1 MELES
6 HYNDYIESYIS
17 YLSMMHTIYSIFT
30 QGITYFFLV
39 SAINTI
45 WSMITDIYVIKSWYC
60 FIYRLRRFCILLSL
74 QCYLFCIMLLFMW
87 LYLVIYCPFDPLVA
101 ELNITE
107 LSSTQLSAFMHIK
120 TILDK
125 MGPLPDQTS
134 NLRLE
139 DIGSEIDNEEYDFQ
153 VLLVFSNMSF
163 QFT

>member
-1 MELES
+1 
-6 HYNDYIESYIS
+6 
-17 YLSMMHTIYSIFT
+17 
-30 QGITYFFLV
+30 
-39 SAINTI
+39 
-45 WSMITDIYVIKSWYC
+45 
-60 FIYRLRRFCILLSL
+60 
-74 QCYLFCIMLLFMW
+74 MLLFMW

-125 MGPLPDQTS
+125 MGPLPDETS
-134 NLRLE
+134 NLRLD

-153 VLLVFSNMSF
+153 VVLVFSNMSF